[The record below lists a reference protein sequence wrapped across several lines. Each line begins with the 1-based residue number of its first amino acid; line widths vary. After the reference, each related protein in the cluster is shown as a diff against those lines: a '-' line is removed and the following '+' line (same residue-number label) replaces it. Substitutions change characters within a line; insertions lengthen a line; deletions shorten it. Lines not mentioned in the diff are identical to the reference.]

1 MWTIETSCKTSAEKE
16 KIWNLWIDVNR
27 WNVWDKEV
35 EYAEILGSFD
45 KGTKGIL
52 KPKNGP
58 KTTFEIVECQN
69 FKSFKTRSILPFCQ
83 MDFIHQLNEK
93 DNQLEISHRV
103 EMTGF
108 MAFLF
113 SKIIGKN
120 IEKGLPK
127 AVETLVNLAEI
138 SS

>member
-35 EYAEILGSFD
+35 EYVEIFGSFD

-58 KTTFEIVECQN
+58 KTTFEIVECQSL
-69 FKSFKTRSILPFCQ
+69 KSFTTRSILPFCK
-83 MDFIHQLNEK
+83 MDFIHQMNEK

-108 MAFLF
+108 MTFLF

-120 IEKGLPK
+120 IKKGLPK
-127 AVETLVNLAEI
+127 AVETLVKLAEK
-138 SS
+138 SN

>member
-1 MWTIETSCKTSAEKE
+1 MWVTETTCITNTEKE
-16 KIWNLWIDVNR
+16 KIWKIWTTVNQ

-35 EYAEILGSFD
+35 EHSEILGSFE

-58 KTTFEIVECQN
+58 KTTFEIVACQN
-69 FKSFKTRSILPFCQ
+69 FKSFTTRSVLPFCQ
-83 MDFIHQLNEK
+83 MDFVHQLTEK
-93 DNQLEISHRV
+93 DNQVEIIHRV

-108 MAFLF
+108 LTFLF

-120 IEKGLPK
+120 ISKGLPI
-127 AVETLVNLAEI
+127 AVETLVILAEK
-138 SS
+138 